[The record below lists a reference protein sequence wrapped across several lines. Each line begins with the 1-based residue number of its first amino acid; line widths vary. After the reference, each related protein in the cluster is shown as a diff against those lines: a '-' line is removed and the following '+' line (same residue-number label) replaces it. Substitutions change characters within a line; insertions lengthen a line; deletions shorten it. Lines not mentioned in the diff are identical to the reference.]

1 MTTQTSFWSLW
12 NLLLLGC
19 GLYQSSFASGELV
32 PIVSEKEF
40 NSIVGKDNTVLATF
54 ISPQSPPSNALLPE
68 LSQAASTL
76 TAPLIT
82 VDCTAATALCKKYDI
97 NAYPTIRLFHGLED
111 NIRYRGPRAADAII
125 SFMIKQ
131 QLPPLTTLNNE
142 TIQVFKSIDD
152 KVFIAYL
159 PPPNDDE
166 EPSPDDLIREI
177 YTSVANQNHDR
188 FVFGI
193 SYDPAL
199 AAKDGLPVPS
209 IACYKTRSEG
219 NNEALAG
226 IEFSRRKVEEF
237 VQAMSRDVIGE
248 MNRRNMQE
256 YMQSSKLLAY
266 IFYDTPSTRTHLRR
280 SLGRVAKKLQ
290 EYVTFVTIDAN
301 EYGHIATSLEV
312 RPELLPALVVHDMM
326 TDRVFVYDQE
336 AEIYPKAVG
345 KMLLDI
351 LQGKSTPGVQP
362 VEDQKAHEENNDEQ
376 KGNDN
381 GHDEL

>member
-1 MTTQTSFWSLW
+1 
-12 NLLLLGC
+12 
-19 GLYQSSFASGELV
+19 
-32 PIVSEKEF
+32 
-40 NSIVGKDNTVLATF
+40 
-54 ISPQSPPSNALLPE
+54 
-68 LSQAASTL
+68 
-76 TAPLIT
+76 
-82 VDCTAATALCKKYDI
+82 
-97 NAYPTIRLFHGLED
+97 
-111 NIRYRGPRAADAII
+111 
-125 SFMIKQ
+125 MIKQ

-159 PPPNDDE
+159 PPPDDDE

-177 YTSVANQNHDR
+177 YTSVANENHDR

-256 YMQSSKLLAY
+256 YMQVSSDLA
-266 IFYDTPSTRTHLRR
+266 FRDRF
-280 SLGRVAKKLQ
+280 GR
-290 EYVTFVTIDAN
+290 
-301 EYGHIATSLEV
+301 
-312 RPELLPALVVHDMM
+312 
-326 TDRVFVYDQE
+326 
-336 AEIYPKAVG
+336 
-345 KMLLDI
+345 
-351 LQGKSTPGVQP
+351 
-362 VEDQKAHEENNDEQ
+362 ENGQD
-376 KGNDN
+376 
-381 GHDEL
+381 